1 MQDNNQIAELE
12 VCEQCAVGNADENA
26 PISCCAHKPEKTI
39 VLYSTNCPRC
49 TVLEKKLIQNGI
61 EFKKNTMVDEM
72 IVLGIKQAPMLLVDG
87 ELLDFSA
94 ANEWLNKIKQEG
106 TA

>member
-1 MQDNNQIAELE
+1 
-12 VCEQCAVGNADENA
+12 
-26 PISCCAHKPEKTI
+26 

-49 TVLEKKLIQNGI
+49 TVLEKKLVQNGI

>member
-1 MQDNNQIAELE
+1 MQDINQTTELE

-26 PISCCAHKPEKTI
+26 PISCCAHKSEKTI

-72 IVLGIKQAPMLLVDG
+72 IVLGIKQAPMLLVNG

-94 ANEWLNKIKQEG
+94 ANEWLNNLKQEG

>member
-1 MQDNNQIAELE
+1 M
-12 VCEQCAVGNADENA
+12 
-26 PISCCAHKPEKTI
+26 
-39 VLYSTNCPRC
+39 LYSTNCPRC
-49 TVLEKKLIQNGI
+49 TVLEKKLVQNGI